1 MRTEMTMR
9 EVTLKLRVDTK
20 FLSRLNANV
29 RLSGLR
35 NKALDDHIQPID
47 QVALAVWA
55 EACGAPEDQIMEC
68 IADQNRANFG
78 IVMDGREVRDLT
90 EEEAALR

>member
-1 MRTEMTMR
+1 MK
-9 EVTLKLRVDTK
+9 EVTLTLRIDTN
-20 FLSRLNANV
+20 FLQRLDVNV

-35 NKALDDHIQPID
+35 AKALEDHIQPID

-55 EACGAPEDQIMEC
+55 EACGATEDQLIEC

-78 IVMDGREVRDLT
+78 IVMDGRSVRELT